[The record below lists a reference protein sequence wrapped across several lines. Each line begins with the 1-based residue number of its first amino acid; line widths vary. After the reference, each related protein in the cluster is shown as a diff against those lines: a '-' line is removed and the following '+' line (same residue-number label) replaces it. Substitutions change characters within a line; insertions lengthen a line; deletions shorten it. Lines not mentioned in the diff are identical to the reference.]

1 LRAQAFVVL
10 PAKEPSVKIALML
23 IIVLAGAAMPLEA
36 ALNAKV
42 GQGTQSPA
50 FAALV
55 SFAVGAS
62 VCLLLTLSGL
72 MGRPHLAQA
81 NTMPWWVWTGGVL
94 GALIVIVSLVA
105 VRQIGAAVLITA
117 TVLGQVA
124 LALAMD
130 AGGWFGVPKVP
141 LNGWRVL
148 GGILVCVGVVLT
160 TRK

>member
-1 LRAQAFVVL
+1 LRR
-10 PAKEPSVKIALML
+10 KEQRVKIVLLL

-42 GQGTQSPA
+42 GQATHSPA

-55 SFAVGAS
+55 SFAVGVS
-62 VCLLLTLSGL
+62 VCLLLTVSGV
-72 MGRPHLAQA
+72 MGRPQLGQA
-81 NTMPWWVWTGGVL
+81 GTLPWWVWTGGAL
-94 GALIVIVSLVA
+94 GAMIVVVSLVA
-105 VRQIGAAVLITA
+105 VRQVGAAVLITA
-117 TVLGQVA
+117 TVLGQVV

-141 LNGWRVL
+141 INPWRVV